1 MQAGVQKRKCVF
13 AGSFDPP
20 TIGHKAMIE
29 DCLAL
34 FDEAVVAV
42 MVNPGKRPCFLPEE
56 RVEMLRRMF
65 PDEPRI
71 RVMTFGGT
79 AAELLRKENTRIY
92 VRGVRSAVDFEYE
105 NADFFASAKLDPDI
119 LPVYLPCRQEL
130 LHVTSTAARACLRF
144 SAPTDAFLTPEVR
157 AYIDGLR
164 EKRL

>member
-71 RVMTFGGT
+71 R
-79 AAELLRKENTRIY
+79 
-92 VRGVRSAVDFEYE
+92 AVDFEYE